1 MEYRKIDDRDRVWVV
16 TRGPDGGLLDEL
28 DPRLV
33 ALLSAADSPEALLK
47 RADEALYEAKQSGR
61 NRVIAKAA

>member
-1 MEYRKIDDRDRVWVV
+1 MEYRKIDDRDRVWIV

-33 ALLSAADSPEALLK
+33 ALLAAADSPEALT
-47 RADEALYEAKQSGR
+47 DAL
-61 NRVIAKAA
+61 VISAGQLEIEGTREW

>member
-33 ALLSAADSPEALLK
+33 AMLAAADSPEALT
-47 RADEALYEAKQSGR
+47 DAL
-61 NRVIAKAA
+61 VISAGELEIAATREW